1 MTHSALTYI
10 MIAVSIFVVSGIALF
25 IYEVLNAPTEEELYK
40 AKDNGE
46 EINQTD

>member
-1 MTHSALTYI
+1 MIQSAFTYI
-10 MIAVSIFVVSGIALF
+10 MIAVSILVVLGIALF